1 MNADAGNKLF
11 GNIGNKAR
19 WEYLIAKRN
28 MLDSQRLKIIKLSR
42 GNMKF

>member
-1 MNADAGNKLF
+1 MNADTGNKLF
-11 GNIGNKAR
+11 GNIDWAR